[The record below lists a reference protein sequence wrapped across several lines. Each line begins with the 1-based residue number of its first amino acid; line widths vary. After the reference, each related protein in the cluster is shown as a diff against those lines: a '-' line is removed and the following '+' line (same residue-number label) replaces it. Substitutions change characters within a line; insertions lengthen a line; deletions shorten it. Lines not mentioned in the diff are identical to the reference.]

1 MELRTERLVLVP
13 NGTKFLESTYKYTSD
28 IENTRF
34 MVFLPNESI
43 EEAEEFLKYVEGEWQ
58 KEKPGAFEFAILYQ
72 GEHIGSIGVE
82 VNEDRT
88 LAEFGWY
95 LSKKYWN
102 LGLTT
107 EAALAVLDFSVNVV
121 GVKHFIAHCDSE
133 NAGSYKVMEKLGM
146 ERKDCYGGRKNRLS
160 DEERMELLYELYV

>member
-43 EEAEEFLKYVEGEWQ
+43 EEAEEFLKQVESEWHKDNQ
-58 KEKPGAFEFAILYQ
+58 MIYEFAILYQ
-72 GEHIGSIGVE
+72 GQHIGSIGFDVT
-82 VNEDRT
+82 EDGSQ
-88 LAEFGWY
+88 AEFGWY
-95 LSKKYWN
+95 LSKQYWN

-107 EAALAVLDFSVNVV
+107 EAAKAVLDYAVNVI
-121 GVKHFIAHCDSE
+121 GVRHFIAHCDSE

-146 ERKDCYGGRKNRLS
+146 ERKDCYGGRKNRSS